1 MMRKSKKSLKKREKR
16 KRKWKMRRNK
26 KKRPR
31 VKLVHPQGQALEAV
45 GVDAL
50 GGHVDVGVVV
60 HPKPFFSPRETMF
73 CLFFSQLK
81 KKKCASPISNTIH
94 GFKNIY

>member
-1 MMRKSKKSLKKREKR
+1 MGLKDFSF
-16 KRKWKMRRNK
+16 MFLYFFRRNK

-60 HPKPFFSPRETMF
+60 HLKPFFSPRETMF

-81 KKKCASPISNTIH
+81 KKKSFVHHLFPIILYMVSR
-94 GFKNIY
+94 IYTE

>member
-1 MMRKSKKSLKKREKR
+1 MGLKDFSF
-16 KRKWKMRRNK
+16 MFLYFFRRNK

-60 HPKPFFSPRETMF
+60 HLKPFFSPRETMF
-73 CLFFSQLK
+73 CFVFSQLK
-81 KKKCASPISNTIH
+81 KKKDLCITYFQYYTWFQEYIPNE
-94 GFKNIY
+94 